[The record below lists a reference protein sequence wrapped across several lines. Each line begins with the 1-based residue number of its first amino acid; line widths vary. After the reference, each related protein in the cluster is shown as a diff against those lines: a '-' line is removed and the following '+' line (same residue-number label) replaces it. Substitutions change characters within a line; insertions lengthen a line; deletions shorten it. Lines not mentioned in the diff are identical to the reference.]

1 MKAGSVQALAT
12 TRAPLCGPIL
22 RLVGLDDEVERGR
35 IDIALL
41 GQDGFER
48 AHAQLHLG
56 ELGAVLVIVVMV
68 VFMVGHCDSV
78 ANRRAALNVL
88 RGSPAR
94 PVTMRSSVSLIPFAE
109 RIDRLTGA
117 VGRAAAWCLLAT
129 VLLQFLVVVARY
141 VMGLGSLWLTE
152 SIIYAHAALFM
163 LAAAWTLAEN
173 GHVRVDVFYADAAPR
188 RKALVDLLGALL
200 LLIPFAVALAVL
212 SLPYVG
218 ALVGDPRA
226 LARGERAAV
235 RVPAQDPDPAVRRAD
250 GAAGRRAGDPCR
262 RRAAATRSVASALR
276 WAVPEILAVLMVV
289 ALCALLMAGYPVA
302 LTLGGVSLAF
312 ALLADAAGVMNFALL
327 GALPQR
333 VFGVMTNDMLLAIPL
348 FVFMGVMLERSRHRR
363 GAARDHGTAVRRA
376 ARRARASRRRSSAR
390 CWRPPRAWSAPPP

>member
-1 MKAGSVQALAT
+1 M
-12 TRAPLCGPIL
+12 R
-22 RLVGLDDEVERGR
+22 VERRR

-41 GQDGFER
+41 GQDGLER

-56 ELGAVLVIVVMV
+56 QLRAVLVIVVMV

-163 LAAAWTLAEN
+163 LAAAWTFAEN

-200 LLIPFAVALAVL
+200 LADPVRVALAVL

-218 ALVGDPRA
+218 ALLGDPGA
-226 LARGERAAV
+226 LARNQR
-235 RVPAQDPDPAVRRAD
+235 PARGVSAEDADPAVCRAD
-250 GAAGRRAGDPCR
+250 GAAGRRAGDPGGA
-262 RRAAATRSVASALR
+262 RAAATPPRRVGDDAMG
-276 WAVPEILAVLMVV
+276 VPEILAESDGRRCVR
-289 ALCALLMAGYPVA
+289 LLFAGYPVA

-312 ALLADAAGVMNFALL
+312 AALGHAAGAMGFALL

-333 VFGVMTNDMLLAIPL
+333 VFGVMTNEVLLAIPL
-348 FVFMGVMLERSRHRR
+348 FVFMGVMLERSAHRR
-363 GAARDHGTAVRRA
+363 GAARDDGPAVRRVA
-376 ARRARASRRRSSAR
+376 RGARRFRSRSSAR
-390 CWRPPRAWSAPPP
+390 CWRPPRVWSAPPP